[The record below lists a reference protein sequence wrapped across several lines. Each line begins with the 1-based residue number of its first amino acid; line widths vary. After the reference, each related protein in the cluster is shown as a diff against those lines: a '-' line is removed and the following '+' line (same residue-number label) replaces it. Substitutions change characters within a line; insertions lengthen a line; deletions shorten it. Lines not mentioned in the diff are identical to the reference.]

1 VVMAKFVYSWSRQ
14 EKEQWLKDSCFV
26 FWCSHVGHSIISM
39 YAYQVQ
45 SIAPN
50 TGPSSFNSTLGFA
63 CKYHLPSTMSLM
75 PIINNLIFHLN
86 VIHNHH
92 IDLYAYMY
100 IADVRGKKWFDYN
113 L

>member
-1 VVMAKFVYSWSRQ
+1 
-14 EKEQWLKDSCFV
+14 
-26 FWCSHVGHSIISM
+26 
-39 YAYQVQ
+39 
-45 SIAPN
+45 
-50 TGPSSFNSTLGFA
+50 
-63 CKYHLPSTMSLM
+63 M

-86 VIHNHH
+86 AIHNHH